1 MNEVAKFP
9 SKHVIGNRENLPQI
23 ENWSTSRVPHP
34 PPPVVRY
41 QPLVCWSSPQT
52 ANHNSPGSDVHHG
65 PRHLLIRGLHTH
77 DRPLQP
83 LANFRHFVAFFL
95 HLTREIA

>member
-1 MNEVAKFP
+1 MYRI
-9 SKHVIGNRENLPQI
+9 HHLLLCGINRSCVGVRLRLQI
-23 ENWSTSRVPHP
+23 TTP
-34 PPPVVRY
+34 
-41 QPLVCWSSPQT
+41 
-52 ANHNSPGSDVHHG
+52 ANPGSDVHHG